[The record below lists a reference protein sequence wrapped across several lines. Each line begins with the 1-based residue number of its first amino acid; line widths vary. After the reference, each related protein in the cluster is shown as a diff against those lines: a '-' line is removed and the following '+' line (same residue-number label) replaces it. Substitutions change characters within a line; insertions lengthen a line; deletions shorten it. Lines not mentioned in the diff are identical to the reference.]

1 LWTGAGSVAEL
12 KLPNTIQKPGFSASN
27 KPCQANIRS
36 NFGKFNSSHTKNLVS
51 WLRFDRMYGVT
62 KLPIKSSLKRQPGQ
76 IDVQYQDIQNYKPN
90 SYIGN
95 IMTNQQQFHEN
106 GKTPMKSSEPAA
118 ETGQAGSKGMI
129 PVTVADSSDGAAKG
143 RVASKGQH
151 AISHFEDVVEQPT
164 VDGAEI
170 IHSDPRSLRRRV
182 MDLAWPVI
190 GENFLETFLH
200 IVDTLLVAQ
209 LGAAAIAGVGAAI
222 QVMFFV
228 FAALSALSIG
238 SAVLVAQAFG
248 ARDFKRAGE
257 LAGQSLLWSVVFS
270 VPMAIGGVL
279 LAGPVVGLFGLEPEV
294 TRIGVDYLRVTMG
307 TVVVLTC
314 LFIGSGVLRGIGDSR
329 TPMILTAIANVVNVG
344 LAYGL
349 IFGHFGLPALGAV
362 GSAWGTFL
370 ARAFILALMVW
381 ILWRGRNEVSIK
393 ALKRWRPDLK
403 IARQVLDIGI
413 PAATEQFLISAAFL
427 MLTMI
432 VAGLGTVTLAAHRVA
447 MNALSISFLPGIGFA
462 IAATALVGQSVG
474 ARRLDEGAAAA
485 RIATTWGTLWM
496 GAVGLVIFFFAPQ
509 IMSLFTD
516 EADMIAVGATGLQ
529 VVALAQPF
537 WAVLFV
543 QSGALRGLGNTRFPL
558 RVNATGIWLAVGLA
572 YLLIEYIG
580 GELNAVWGAF
590 LIVSPGMAAIL
601 WWRFRQTIQV

>member
-1 LWTGAGSVAEL
+1 
-12 KLPNTIQKPGFSASN
+12 
-27 KPCQANIRS
+27 
-36 NFGKFNSSHTKNLVS
+36 
-51 WLRFDRMYGVT
+51 
-62 KLPIKSSLKRQPGQ
+62 
-76 IDVQYQDIQNYKPN
+76 
-90 SYIGN
+90 
-95 IMTNQQQFHEN
+95 MTNQQQFREN
-106 GKTPMKSSEPAA
+106 GKAPTKPAEAAEAGQAEPKEIVPAA
-118 ETGQAGSKGMI
+118 AI
-129 PVTVADSSDGAAKG
+129 NSSVSGL
-143 RVASKGQH
+143 REQPILEGQH
-151 AISHFEDVVEQPT
+151 AISQLKDVTEQPT

-170 IHSDPRSLRRRV
+170 IHCDSRSLRRRV
-182 MDLAWPVI
+182 LDLAWPVI

-248 ARDFKRAGE
+248 ARNFNRAGE
-257 LAGQSLLWSVVFS
+257 LAGQSLLWSVLFS

-294 TRIGVDYLRVTMG
+294 TQIGTDYLRVTMG

-314 LFIGSGVLRGIGDSR
+314 LFIGSGALRGIGDSR

-344 LAYGL
+344 LTYGL
-349 IFGHFGLPALGAV
+349 IFGRFGLPELGVV

-381 ILWRGRNEVSIK
+381 ILWRGRNGVSIK
-393 ALKRWRPDLK
+393 VLKRWLPNLR

-413 PAATEQFLISAAFL
+413 PAATEQFLISSAFL
-427 MLTMI
+427 FLTLI

-447 MNALSISFLPGIGFA
+447 MNALSLSFLPGIGFA

-474 ARRLDEGAAAA
+474 ARRPDEGAAAA
-485 RIATTWGTLWM
+485 RIATTWGAIWM
-496 GAVGLVIFFFAPQ
+496 GAVGLVTFFFAPQ

-516 EADMIAVGATGLQ
+516 EADMIAVGAAGLQ

-572 YLLIEYIG
+572 YLLINFVG

-601 WWRFRQTIQV
+601 WWRFRQVITTWRPQRQENER